1 MVNLKLTN
9 FTNEEYSKVRDLICE
24 NLKGNPAFIDN
35 DIIVSDY
42 FAPANVIDIT
52 LCGGDDNKEL
62 YLQGSINSIRGLKTN
77 KDHKYYIQTLN
88 GSGIIADSKAEFLQ
102 RISDLIDQA
111 HEQGQE
117 SIIADL
123 DIYLKEDNTNV

>member
-1 MVNLKLTN
+1 M
-9 FTNEEYSKVRDLICE
+9 
-24 NLKGNPAFIDN
+24 
-35 DIIVSDY
+35 
-42 FAPANVIDIT
+42 IDIT

-62 YLQGSINSIRGLKTN
+62 YLQGSINSIRGLKTS

-88 GSGIIADSKAEFLQ
+88 GSGITADSKAEFLQ

-111 HEQGQE
+111 HDQGQE
-117 SIIADL
+117 SITADF